1 MLSKNITG
9 GTMDSLKENFL
20 IALREAVAQSG
31 SQKELAKSAG
41 MTQSRISDYLTQRY
55 DFDNITVGTLR
66 KIFPELKIQYFEEI
80 VQNENGMELE
90 LEKQVVEHFR
100 NLNSADK
107 ARYIMLVA
115 ANFPDTIKEKTKV
128 QTSFLD
134 S

>member
-1 MLSKNITG
+1 
-9 GTMDSLKENFL
+9 MDSLKENFL

-55 DFDNITVGTLR
+55 DFDNITDGTLR
-66 KIFPELKIQYFEEI
+66 KIFPELKIQYFEETI
-80 VQNENGMELE
+80 QNENGMELE

-115 ANFPDTIKEKTKV
+115 ANFPDTIKEKTK
-128 QTSFLD
+128 
-134 S
+134 